1 VIGSLIFGVVFNGDD
16 DGRSCVCVFGLL
28 GECIQAFHQGDGFWF
43 VGIISG
49 SPWFLFLDCAFLHCE
64 RRLRS
69 GCWILVGADGFDLDF
84 RMEQVCMVGCWLGC
98 FFELVLGR

>member
-1 VIGSLIFGVVFNGDD
+1 MICSLIFEVVFNGDD

-28 GECIQAFHQGDGFWF
+28 GECIEAFHQGDGFCF
-43 VGIISG
+43 VRSIAG
-49 SPWFLFLDCAFLHCE
+49 SPSPFSTARFYIGSWDLG
-64 RRLRS
+64 R
-69 GCWILVGADGFDLDF
+69 GCGICVEDDGFDLDF